1 MEGLIA
7 QAVSSNS
14 LFQEL
19 GLAWDGCRPGTS
31 SNPHKQQVEW
41 KGPSM
46 PMENDRQ
53 NHPVLPSLVL
63 SILCIVTMSP
73 ELWEETPLCE

>member
-1 MEGLIA
+1 MEGLLA
-7 QAVSSNS
+7 RAVFSHS

-19 GLAWDGCRPGTS
+19 GLAWDGCRSGTL
-31 SNPHKQQVEW
+31 SNPHKQPAEY

-53 NHPVLPSLVL
+53 NHPALPSLVL
-63 SILCIVTMSP
+63 SILFIVKISP
-73 ELWEETPLCE
+73 EL